1 MESVFTI
8 KSILKDPATGQIR
21 VAEFD
26 LRHTDPQFPG
36 TEILQSGII
45 PLALPLPENAPD
57 SEIIAALKKQ
67 GVCQSEENAQFVFEQ
82 MAFQFALNTMQ
93 KVERN
98 IETKVVPERISD
110 RQFFA
115 VLEQMGRI
123 TYEEAL
129 QAVKTG
135 DLPPAF
141 EAFLASLDDDKQ
153 KSYRLFMEGETF
165 FSRNHQIT
173 LDLAAFFKMTDQQVD
188 AIFIEGDKL

>member
-1 MESVFTI
+1 MNVIGYTEQGMIRAEIDGAEMFIPDDMENRHRQMI
-8 KSILKDPATGQIR
+8 AEWEAAGHKIPAWK
-21 VAEFD
+21 
-26 LRHTDPQFPG
+26 P
-36 TEILQSGII
+36 
-45 PLALPLPENAPD
+45 APPPV
-57 SEIIAALKKQ
+57 I
-67 GVCQSEENAQFVFEQ
+67 
-82 MAFQFALNTMQ
+82 
-93 KVERN
+93 
-98 IETKVVPERISD
+98 VPETISD

-115 VLEQMGRI
+115 VLEKMGRI

-141 EAFLASLDDDKQ
+141 EAFLASLDEDKQ

-173 LDLAAFFKMTDQQVD
+173 LDLAAFFKMTDPQVD

>member
-1 MESVFTI
+1 MTHALIVDGEVVQ
-8 KSILKDPATGQIR
+8 LDLTGNPPEGYIGVPDFVQ
-21 VAEFD
+21 
-26 LRHTDPQFPG
+26 PG
-36 TEILQSGII
+36 YRLVGGKFQ
-45 PLALPLPENAPD
+45 LPK
-57 SEIIAALKKQ
+57 IAQ
-67 GVCQSEENAQFVFEQ
+67 TV
-82 MAFQFALNTMQ
+82 
-93 KVERN
+93 
-98 IETKVVPERISD
+98 IVPETISD

-115 VLEQMGRI
+115 VLEKMGRI

-141 EAFLASLDDDKQ
+141 EAFLASLDEDKQ

-173 LDLAAFFKMTDQQVD
+173 LDLAAFFKMTDPQVD